1 MAGRISSGHPHR
13 LMVEGKDF
21 HAIIALARR
30 HGLEWDGTQPAVPY
44 AESADG
50 KENLLPALPVALK
63 AHHRLGVVL
72 DADLEGESPAQQTW
86 IRAVFIDV

>member
-30 HGLEWDGTQPAVPY
+30 HGLEWDGAQPAVPY

-50 KENLLPALPVALK
+50 KEKLLPALPVALK

-86 IRAVFIDV
+86 IRAVFIDD